1 MGGRLFCCFS
11 TLRVDYVHVTAIAM
25 LVGVSF
31 AVRFFAASQITGEE
45 MKK

>member
-1 MGGRLFCCFS
+1 
-11 TLRVDYVHVTAIAM
+11 LRVDYVQGIAIAV

-31 AVRFFAASQITGEE
+31 AVRFFAATQIGGER